1 MIYKLVI
8 TYVDINR
15 LYLITKVL
23 KEWQPKADVDL
34 LHVKLTYTTI
44 PLLNKVKSGYI
55 NIENK
60 QQFDFWLIYNY
71 VLYLIRGLEAL
82 TRIFFFLKFAV
93 ITIGLCAKR
102 VWPGNKMK

>member
-15 LYLITKVL
+15 LYLITKLL

-60 QQFDFWLIYNY
+60 QHFDFSLIYNCF
-71 VLYLIRGLEAL
+71 
-82 TRIFFFLKFAV
+82 IF
-93 ITIGLCAKR
+93 
-102 VWPGNKMK
+102 